1 MRIIYLFFTFLL
13 LSSNSFSFS
22 PENHLPQAQEKMA
35 RELFLQIR
43 CPVCAGQTIESS
55 DTKVAFEL
63 RKLVREKISEGKNG
77 QEIKD
82 ELTLEYGP
90 EILNSPPL
98 DAQNFLLWFLPIL
111 FVIAGVLFLLRR
123 R

>member
-1 MRIIYLFFTFLL
+1 L